1 MINKIIVFDDQCT
14 VPLKL
19 SVRDQCQQNIHVS
32 LLLLPIS
39 SQLDDILSDAVMR

>member
-1 MINKIIVFDDQCT
+1 MINKIIVFDQCT
-14 VPLKL
+14 VSLKL

>member
-19 SVRDQCQQNIHVS
+19 SVRDQCQQNTHVS
-32 LLLLPIS
+32 LLLLLIS
-39 SQLDDILSDAVMR
+39 SQLDDILSDAVIR